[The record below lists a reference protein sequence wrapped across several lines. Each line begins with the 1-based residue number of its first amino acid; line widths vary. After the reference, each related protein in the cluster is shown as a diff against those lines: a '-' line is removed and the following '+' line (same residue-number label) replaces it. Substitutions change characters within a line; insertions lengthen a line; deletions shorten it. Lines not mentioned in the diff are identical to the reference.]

1 MILASSSRVTHE
13 YEDVGTRIVAL
24 DDVSLDVEGGEL
36 LVVEGPSGS
45 GKSTLL
51 SVLAGL
57 QTPSRGES
65 TLCGVSLG
73 ALDAEGRARVR
84 RENVGFVF
92 QSFHLFSALTARA
105 NVECVLEMKMKDLA
119 PARRR
124 EIAEETL
131 GKVGLGSRLEHRPD
145 RLSGGE
151 RQRVALARAL
161 ASEPKIIFGD
171 EPTSALDA
179 KSAALVLDCLRAFVA
194 DGRSVVLATHDPRIH
209 AIGTRIVRL
218 EGGRLTGPR
227 VA

>member
-1 MILASSSRVTHE
+1 MILASSSHVTHE
-13 YEDVGTRIVAL
+13 YEDAGSRIVAL
-24 DDVSLDVEGGEL
+24 DDVSLDIEGGEL

-57 QTPSRGES
+57 QTPSRGAS
-65 TLCGVSLG
+65 TLCGVSLS

-105 NVECVLEMKMKDLA
+105 NVECVLEMKGMA

-124 EIAEETL
+124 AIAEETL
-131 GKVGLGSRLEHRPD
+131 GRVGLSSRLDHRPD

-161 ASEPKIIFGD
+161 ASSPKIIFGD

-194 DGRSVVLATHDPRIH
+194 EGRSVVLATHDPRIH
-209 AIGTRIVRL
+209 ALGTRIVRL
-218 EGGRLTGPR
+218 EGGRLMGPG

>member
-1 MILASSSRVTHE
+1 VILASCARVTHE
-13 YEDVGTRIVAL
+13 YEDAGSPIVAL
-24 DDVSLDVEGGEL
+24 DDVSLEIDAGEL

-57 QTPSRGES
+57 LTPSRGES
-65 TLCGVSLG
+65 TLCGV
-73 ALDAEGRARVR
+73 ALAPLDVEGRARVR

-105 NVECVLEMKMKDLA
+105 NVECVLEMKGIRDTEQ
-119 PARRR
+119 RRS
-124 EIAEETL
+124 IAEQTL
-131 GKVGLGSRLEHRPD
+131 GRVGLAARLDHRPA

-161 ASEPKIIFGD
+161 ASDPKIIFGD

-179 KSAALVLDCLRAFVA
+179 RSASLVLDCLRSFVA
-194 DGRSVVLATHDPRIH
+194 EGRSVVLATHDPRII
-209 AIGTRIVRL
+209 ALGTRIVRL
-218 EGGRLTGPR
+218 DNGRLPGAA

>member
-1 MILASSSRVTHE
+1 VILASCAHVTHE
-13 YEDVGTRIVAL
+13 YDDAGSRIVAL
-24 DDVSLDVEGGEL
+24 DDVSLEIEGGEL

-57 QTPSRGES
+57 QTPTRGDS
-65 TLCGVSLG
+65 TLCGAALG
-73 ALDAEGRARVR
+73 ACDAEARARTR

-92 QSFHLFSALTARA
+92 QSFHLFAALTARA
-105 NVECVLEMKMKDLA
+105 NVECVLEMKGLGDH
-119 PARRR
+119 ARRR

-131 GKVGLGSRLEHRPD
+131 TRVGLASRLDHRPD

-161 ASEPKIIFGD
+161 ACAPKIIFGD
-171 EPTSALDA
+171 EPTSALDSR
-179 KSAALVLDCLRAFVA
+179 SAGLVLDCLRAFVA
-194 DGRSVVLATHDPRIH
+194 DGRSVVLATHDPRIL
-209 AIGTRIVRL
+209 AIGTRTVRL
-218 EGGRLTGPR
+218 EGGRIVGPA

>member
-1 MILASSSRVTHE
+1 VILASCAGVTHE
-13 YEDVGTRIVAL
+13 YDDAGSRIVAL
-24 DDVSLDVEGGEL
+24 DDVSLEIGSGEL

-51 SVLAGL
+51 AVMAGL
-57 QTPSRGES
+57 LTPSRGAS
-65 TLCGVSLG
+65 TLCGV
-73 ALDAEGRARVR
+73 ALDRLDVEGRAQVR

-105 NVECVLEMKMKDLA
+105 NVECVLEMKGIAGAERRRAVADRTLDRVGLA
-119 PARRR
+119 ARRD
-124 EIAEETL
+124 
-131 GKVGLGSRLEHRPD
+131 HRPG

-161 ASEPKIIFGD
+161 ASDPKIIFGD

-179 KSAALVLDCLRAFVA
+179 GSASLVLDCLQSFVA
-194 DGRSVVLATHDPRIH
+194 GGGSVVLATHDPRIL
-209 AIGTRIVRL
+209 AIGTRTVRL
-218 EGGRLTGPR
+218 ENGRLVGAA